1 MRKFKIDAS
10 QVEEFALIG
19 CTLAEMAI
27 VLNCSEES
35 LDRRFRWNIKRG
47 VVRRMVLIRAE
58 LFASQMLRGDAAAL
72 NGFLH
77 DSVTEQTK
85 DFERRN
91 KEFLSSLTTN
101 EMREALDNYKRCL
114 DYLSSISQSEVS
126 VEERTDEEISGSK
139 LPN

>member
-1 MRKFKIDAS
+1 MPKSSKIEAS
-10 QVEEFALIG
+10 QVEELAFIG
-19 CTLAEMAI
+19 CTLAEMAM

-35 LDRRFRWNIKRG
+35 LDRRFRGNIKRG
-47 VVRRMVLIRAE
+47 VVRRMILIRAE
-58 LFASQMLRGDAAAL
+58 LFASQMRADAAAL

-91 KEFLSSLTTN
+91 KEFFDSLTEN
-101 EMREALDNYKRCL
+101 EMRDAVDNFKRCM

-126 VEERTDEEISGSK
+126 VEERTDAEIPGSK